1 MVLQVNFLE
10 PLGDLSFDDAVDI
23 YAEVIEYGTKA
34 GADVIL
40 IETMQD
46 SYELKAAVLAAKEH
60 SHLPVCAT
68 VVFDEKGKMLTGG
81 TLNQLLPYLKGYI
94 LMHWVLTVH

>member
-1 MVLQVNFLE
+1 M
-10 PLGDLSFDDAVDI
+10 DI

-68 VVFDEKGKMLTGG
+68 VVFDEK
-81 TLNQLLPYLKGYI
+81 
-94 LMHWVLTVH
+94 VRC